1 MAYRFAAVLLAL
13 ISTTWASPELLISED
28 DLMAALAEEDC
39 FEGCG
44 EDGTAALALVQNFAA
59 YRRGTARQAAKQ
71 QALPQEDSLM
81 AALQEEDGAAPA
93 LSLLQEVA
101 TVKRVP
107 LSKEAKSS
115 HDSQSEGPR
124 PEAEKREEGA
134 QVAAVQTA
142 AADAGTGP
150 GALGKYSIQDVGK
163 HTSRNDLWMV
173 VHGKVL
179 DVSKYVNAHPGGA
192 EALLQYAGK
201 DATKTFDM
209 IHPGYV
215 MDKVVPKYVVGELQ
229 PHSVI
234 APKLLLEEDCH
245 GSECGT
251 ALVQQSVTM
260 KTASA
265 TQTPRR
271 AVMAV
276 GADGFVEDTGSFEA
290 SSAGSSGL
298 AHMSVAADG
307 NVVFY

>member
-13 ISTTWASPELLISED
+13 ICTTLASPELLVSED

-44 EDGTAALALVQNFAA
+44 EGGTAALALVQNFAA

-71 QALPQEDSLM
+71 QALPHEDSLM
-81 AALQEEDGAAPA
+81 AALQEEDGVAPA

-107 LSKEAKSS
+107 LSKETKSG
-115 HDSQSEGPR
+115 HDSHSEEPR
-124 PEAEKREEGA
+124 QQAEKGKEGS

-142 AADAGTGP
+142 AADVVTGP
-150 GALGKYSIQDVGK
+150 GAKYSIEDVGK

-192 EALLQYAGK
+192 EALLRYAGK

-209 IHPGYV
+209 IHPAYV
-215 MDKVVPKYVVGELQ
+215 MNKVVPEFVVGELQ

-234 APKLLLEEDCH
+234 APKLLEEDCQ

-271 AVMAV
+271 ALMAV
-276 GADGFVEDTGSFEA
+276 GADGLVEDTGSFMA

-298 AHMSVAADG
+298 AHMSVAADS